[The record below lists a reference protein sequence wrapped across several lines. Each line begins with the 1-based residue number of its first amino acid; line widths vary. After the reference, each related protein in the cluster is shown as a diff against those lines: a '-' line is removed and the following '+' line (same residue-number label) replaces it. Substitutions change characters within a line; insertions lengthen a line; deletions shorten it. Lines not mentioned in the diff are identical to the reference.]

1 MAQQTAVGL
10 LLTRIPD
17 GPEIKAFI
25 SENDPD
31 DKMLD
36 EWLWERIYKGVDYK
50 QMEREQIINAHC
62 DGQSIT
68 DTAGVTDAVEYYT
81 QTYGE

>member
-50 QMEREQIINAHC
+50 QMEREQIERAYK
-62 DGQSIT
+62 
-68 DTAGVTDAVEYYT
+68 AGFEDMLFTKDSLSDYYT
-81 QTYGE
+81 QTYQP